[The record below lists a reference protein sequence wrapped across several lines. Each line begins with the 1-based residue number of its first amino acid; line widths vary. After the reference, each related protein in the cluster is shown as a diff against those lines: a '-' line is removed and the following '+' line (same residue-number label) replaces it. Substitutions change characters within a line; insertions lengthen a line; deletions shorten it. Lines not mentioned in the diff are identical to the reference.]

1 MVVKQEKRVK
11 DDKLIVTKISKEM
24 IIIYEE
30 C

>member
-11 DDKLIVTKISKEM
+11 DYKLIVMKISKEM